1 MTLNLPLKVGKGYR
15 DDVRDANNECLMFLV
30 GPDRF
35 MDAHFIVDAVNAFEP
50 REDLIRKLITALA
63 DVRDREPSAWSALQ
77 EHTLDLSREMGF

>member
-1 MTLNLPLKVGKGYR
+1 MTLQLPLHVGKGYR
-15 DDVRDANNECLMFLV
+15 DDVRDANNDCLMFLV

-35 MDAHFIVDAVNAFEP
+35 MDAHFIVEAVNAHAH
-50 REDLIRKLITALA
+50 REQLIRQLITALA